1 GVSVSNA
8 VLLVNQAEFNRQQR
22 GLEASQAAFLAVSS
36 RLRPIIMTTMAMVA
50 GMVPMAIGMG
60 DGGEQVAP
68 LGQAV
73 IGGLLLSTLT
83 SLLVLPH
90 LFVIVRKNASRKSN
104 SLDPDDEARI
114 IPTKTPVQ
122 ISAKKEV
129 YDI

>member
-1 GVSVSNA
+1 
-8 VLLVNQAEFNRQQR
+8 
-22 GLEASQAAFLAVSS
+22 
-36 RLRPIIMTTMAMVA
+36 
-50 GMVPMAIGMG
+50 
-60 DGGEQVAP
+60 
-68 LGQAV
+68 V

-114 IPTKTPVQ
+114 TPTKTPVQ
-122 ISAKKEV
+122 ILAKKEV